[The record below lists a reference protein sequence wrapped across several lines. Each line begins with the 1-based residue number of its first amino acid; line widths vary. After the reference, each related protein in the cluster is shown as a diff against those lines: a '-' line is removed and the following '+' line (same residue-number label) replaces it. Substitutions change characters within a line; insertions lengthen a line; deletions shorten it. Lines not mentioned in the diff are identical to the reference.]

1 MKITLDIKDS
11 RFQTF
16 LSFIKTLDYVA
27 VSNEELSVPNWQIKE
42 VEKRLKTLE
51 KHPEEAIDFD
61 KTIQNIEKKYG
72 L

>member
-1 MKITLDIKDS
+1 MFLYFPLS
-11 RFQTF
+11 LASTF

-27 VSNEELSVPNWQIKE
+27 VSNEELSVPKWQIKE

-61 KTIQNIEKKYG
+61 KTIQNIEKKRRFI
-72 L
+72 

>member
-1 MKITLDIKDS
+1 MQEES
-11 RFQTF
+11 R
-16 LSFIKTLDYVA
+16 KKY
-27 VSNEELSVPNWQIKE
+27 EE